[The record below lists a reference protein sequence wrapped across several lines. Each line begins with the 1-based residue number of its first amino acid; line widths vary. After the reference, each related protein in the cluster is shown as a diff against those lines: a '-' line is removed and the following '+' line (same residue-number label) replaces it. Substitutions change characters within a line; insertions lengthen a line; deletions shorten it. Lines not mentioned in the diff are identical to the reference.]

1 MKKFQ
6 VLIVDDEIYS
16 IKGVQAGVDWE
27 NLSISIVLTA
37 QSMKQAQ
44 EVFLNNRV
52 DVLICDIEMP
62 KGSGLELVS
71 WVKEKYPSTEVVFL
85 TCHSDFQ
92 YAKQALQLK
101 SFNYLLKPV
110 DYQELQGVIQNAL
123 EKITKDREDKETYLR
138 LEKSHYMV
146 MQERFWKEL
155 INQVIPSNLEEL
167 EINMKNYK
175 ISFPEFTT
183 FLPILIHVQSWKK
196 SLSPKDENIL
206 NNALQFALWEELIR
220 NVSGAHL
227 INLGTGYVLLIIPSV
242 KVIDTVETRNRCNHF
257 ISQFSQYFSCEL
269 CCYIGKQ
276 VAIHKVVNIFQEL
289 RELDRNNVTVSNQ
302 SIELRNKKIESMSI
316 PEIPGAD
323 WANYMRN
330 GFKEKL
336 LSEIIK
342 YFETWR
348 GKGTNITAHSLQ
360 LFYQD
365 FLQLIFYVLQVKGI
379 HANQVFSQNLLTEK
393 PERVLK
399 SLTSLQE
406 WVVYVADVAINQL
419 HPLQEKES
427 IVEIVK
433 QYINENIGEQRL
445 SRVSIA
451 NRVYLNPD
459 YLTRLFKKETGL
471 SLTDYLQQH
480 RIEYAKRLLLETNL
494 TISEIALASGYSNF
508 SYFSTVFKKVT
519 KSNPVEYRKMANI
532 KEMSEKRK

>member
-27 NLSISIVLTA
+27 NLCISTVFTA
-37 QSMKQAQ
+37 QSMKQAK

-52 DVLICDIEMP
+52 DLLICDIEMP
-62 KGSGLELVS
+62 KGSGLELVL

-257 ISQFSQYFSCEL
+257 ISQFSQYFLCEL

-342 YFETWR
+342 YFKTWR
-348 GKGTNITAHSLQ
+348 EKDTNITAHSLQ

-427 IVEIVK
+427 VVEIVK

-508 SYFSTVFKKVT
+508 SYFSTVFKKMT